1 MNYIKTQIEQKILV
15 ITGTGLP
22 SDINYVTVGSE
33 VVRIKSANTTH
44 IVLNAPSMVP
54 GVYTVGVSTGIYGN
68 AKYE

>member
-1 MNYIKTQIEQKILV
+1 MNYTKTQIEQKILV

-22 SDINYVTVGSE
+22 SDINYVTVGS
-33 VVRIKSANTTH
+33 VKSANTTH